1 MIMRP
6 TGRTQCCEFANW
18 LGINAG
24 TLGDEALNASTTLE
38 RLGSQIRS
46 NTGAMLRGEGR
57 RQSGVPPGSRIGRRC
72 LPPGSGS
79 AKIDGQTGL
88 GVGDPVDG
96 DESSGMAVDTGA
108 SGDC

>member
-46 NTGAMLRGEGR
+46 NTGAMLLGAWVSNRHLGGFGR
-57 RQSGVPPGSRIGRRC
+57 FALRSKV
-72 LPPGSGS
+72 
-79 AKIDGQTGL
+79 
-88 GVGDPVDG
+88 
-96 DESSGMAVDTGA
+96 
-108 SGDC
+108 